1 MLNKRAQAERAREAA
16 KKAEAAA
23 EKYDKLSG
31 KILDFMVEKCS
42 KCGFCRWCCK
52 PCKYPWP
59 YQGGPLNRA
68 ITQGQKRW
76 TIRSTWLG
84 FTRKVTFAWVPFS
97 CHVYNTAVT
106 SGILTNEMIWGFY
119 AACVTHVA
127 ASYHVHQCYY

>member
-1 MLNKRAQAERAREAA
+1 MLQGCKESRSSGRE
-16 KKAEAAA
+16 
-23 EKYDKLSG
+23 YDKLSG

-42 KCGFCRWCCK
+42 KCGLVDGVANPVNIHGLIK
-52 PCKYPWP
+52 
-59 YQGGPLNRA
+59 GGPLNRA

-84 FTRKVTFAWVPFS
+84 FTRKVTFALVPFS